1 MLSYEYSLR
10 LRASTKAKKSIF
22 DTESHSLQVSLERLR
37 QFVPVGTSTSLVHVL
52 DGTDEVLPNPG
63 VVGILDSMLLANLPH
78 SGSNVGVPR
87 RGHSGEQVVLDLEVE
102 TTGKSTGNEST
113 VGRGGLDLGLE
124 PTDGLSAL
132 PRGLGGVAIGSLKV
146 VRQGKETGQG
156 QALGD
161 AEEKDLSEGGPGP
174 TGGEEGADD
183 VPVDVQKADGDG
195 ILATALDEVVVH
207 ADSDGLGTALL
218 EVEDLNVEHRRK
230 PVEGEE
236 GEEEESLESVPEAA
250 VGVVEGI
257 VVEGHHGLGAEGVGI
272 LGGVIGVGM
281 VGPVLLHPEPLA
293 AADEVGTEAEDIV
306 DPGLLGCGSV
316 VGVVLNVEANAGLG
330 HAQEDGQGP
339 GRADGHPEVLEGGH
353 DADVGEGPGKVSPGT
368 ELPSPPHDLEHLPL
382 DLALEGGVEDVVP
395 LHISVVDLADGSHF
409 LQVLGRVIRVDH
421 LVLDRD
427 VVATE
432 QQDGVAT
439 GMLEVGKVVDGVV
452 DDDLVSLEVLDR
464 IDART
469 GGLVAGGIR
478 HLVAGQGRLLA
489 VAKFSVGGHILCLSE
504 RK

>member
-1 MLSYEYSLR
+1 M
-10 LRASTKAKKSIF
+10 
-22 DTESHSLQVSLERLR
+22 
-37 QFVPVGTSTSLVHVL
+37 HVL
-52 DGTDEVLPNPG
+52 DGTDEVLPHPG
-63 VVGILDSMLLANLPH
+63 IVGILDAMLLANLPH
-78 SGSNVGVPR
+78 SGSNVGVPS
-87 RGHSGEQVVLDLEVE
+87 RGHSGEQVVLHLEVE
-102 TTGKSTGNEST
+102 TTSKSTGDEST

-124 PTDGLSAL
+124 PADGLSTL
-132 PRGLGGVAIGSLKV
+132 PSALGGVAIGSLKV

-156 QALGD
+156 QTLRD
-161 AEEKDLSEGGPGP
+161 AEDEDLSEGGPGP
-174 TGGEEGADD
+174 AGGEEGADD

-207 ADSDGLGTALL
+207 ADTDGLGTALL
-218 EVEDLNVEHRRK
+218 EVEDLNVEHRGK

-272 LGGVIGVGM
+272 LGGVVGVGM

-293 AADEVGTEAEDIV
+293 AADEVGSEAKDVV
-306 DPGLLGCGSV
+306 DPGLLGGGSV
-316 VGVVLNVEANAGLG
+316 VGIVLDVEADAGLG

-339 GRADGHPEVLEGGH
+339 GRADGHPQVLEGRH
-353 DADVGEGPGKVSPGT
+353 DADVGEGPGEVSPGA

-395 LHISVVDLADGSHF
+395 LHISVVDLADGSHL
-409 LQVLGRVIRVDH
+409 LQVLGGVVGVDH

-432 QQDGVAT
+432 QQDGVPT

-478 HLVAGQGRLLA
+478 HLFAGQGRLLA
-489 VAKFSVGGHILCLSE
+489 VAKFSVGGHICLRRYECMCTSL
-504 RK
+504 RDTVTMCM